1 MMKAIIFD
9 MDGLMIDSERVTYE
23 CYKKYLS
30 NLGMEIT
37 EEFYKTLLGQT
48 KAVCKEKFLKQYG
61 EDFPYEDSIETV
73 HEMMAT
79 RFLEEGIPVKKGLPE
94 LLKYLKKNN
103 YKTIVATSSERKR
116 VDVILKSADIAQYF
130 DDSICGDEVKNGK
143 PNPEV
148 FLKACKKLGVSTEEA
163 LVIEDS
169 EAGIQA
175 AFDGGI
181 KVICVPD
188 MKYPEEEY
196 EKKALFICNDLVGVK
211 TYIEEYCQQK

>member
-1 MMKAIIFD
+1 MIKAIIFD

-23 CYKKYLS
+23 CYKKYLA

-61 EDFPYEDSIETV
+61 DEFPYEDSIKTV
-73 HEMMAT
+73 HEMMAA
-79 RFLEEGIPVKKGLPE
+79 RFLEEGIPVKKGLLE
-94 LLKYLKKNN
+94 LLKYLKKND

-116 VDVILKSADIAQYF
+116 VDVILKNAGISQYF
-130 DDSICGDEVKNGK
+130 DDSICGDEVENGK

-148 FLKACKKLGVSTEEA
+148 FLKACSKLGVFTEDA

-169 EAGIQA
+169 EAGIKA

-196 EKKALFICNDLVGVK
+196 EKKATFICNDLIGVK

>member
-1 MMKAIIFD
+1 MLKAVIFD

-30 NLGMEIT
+30 DLGMEIT

-48 KAVCKEKFLKQYG
+48 KSVCKGKFLKQYG
-61 EDFPYEDSIETV
+61 DEFPYEDSIKMV
-73 HEMMAT
+73 HEMMAEQ
-79 RFLEEGIPVKKGLPE
+79 FLKEGIPVKKGLLE
-94 LLKYLKKNN
+94 LLKYLKNNN

-116 VDVILKSADIAQYF
+116 VDVILKMAGIKEYF
-130 DDSICGDEVKNGK
+130 DNSICGDEVKNGK
-143 PNPEV
+143 PDPEV
-148 FLKACKKLGVSTEEA
+148 FLKSCEKLGVSANEA
-163 LVIEDS
+163 VVIEDS

-188 MKYPEEEY
+188 MKYPEQKYEEMAISVC
-196 EKKALFICNDLVGVK
+196 EDLVAVK
-211 TYIEEYCQQK
+211 TYIEQYCQ